1 MAAQASVVS
10 TRIAASVDR
19 LGGPLRE
26 AGDMATF
33 GLRAVVAVGASGRY
47 FAEILRQCATLLLG
61 STLILVA
68 MVFILGGE
76 CGLFLAY
83 LARPLGATAFTGTL
97 MNPCGI
103 REMYPYMFAYIFAA
117 KVGCGLAAEL
127 GSMRISDEIA
137 ALQSVGIAP
146 MRYVVATRLLA
157 VWMCVPLVYSLGLV
171 TGMLGGYAVTVV
183 QLGDL
188 STGQFF
194 DGYFGSQGFFDN
206 IVSFVKV
213 FTMATTIAVVGMYYG
228 YRASGGPVGV
238 GDGVA
243 KSMMINLV
251 LIHVIGA
258 ALSSAFYPPG
268 SLSYPYG
275 G

>member
-1 MAAQASVVS
+1 MEASVVS
-10 TRIAASVDR
+10 SRIAARIDS
-19 LGGPLRE
+19 LGSPLRE

-33 GLRAVVAVGASGRY
+33 GLRAVIAVGASGRY
-47 FAEILRQCATLLLG
+47 FAEILRQCASLLLG
-61 STLILVA
+61 STVILVS
-68 MVFILGGE
+68 MVLILGGE

-103 REMYPYMFAYIFAA
+103 REMFPYMFAYIFAA

-127 GSMRISDEIA
+127 GSMRISDEIS
-137 ALQSVGIAP
+137 ALQSVGIHP
-146 MRYVVATRLLA
+146 MRYVVATRLVA
-157 VWMCVPLVYSLGLV
+157 VWLCVPLVYSLGMV
-171 TGMLGGYAVTVV
+171 TGMFGGYLVTVV

-188 STGQFF
+188 SSGQFF
-194 DGYFGSQGFFDN
+194 DGYFASQTIFDN
-206 IVSFVKV
+206 VVSFLKV
-213 FTMATTIAVVGMYYG
+213 FMMATTIALVGMYYG

-243 KSMMINLV
+243 RAMMINLV

-258 ALSSAFYPPG
+258 AMSAAFYPPG
-268 SLSYPYG
+268 SSSYPYG

>member
-1 MAAQASVVS
+1 MEASTVS
-10 TRIAASVDR
+10 SQIAARVDR

-33 GLRAVVAVGASGRY
+33 GLRAVIAVGASGRY
-47 FAEILRQCATLLLG
+47 FAEILRQCSTLLVG
-61 STLILVA
+61 STVILVS

-76 CGLFLAY
+76 CGLFLVY
-83 LARPLGATAFTGTL
+83 LARPLGATSFTGTL
-97 MNPCGI
+97 QNPCGI
-103 REMYPYMFAYIFAA
+103 REMYPYMFSYIFAA
-117 KVGCGLAAEL
+117 KVGCGLAAEI
-127 GSMRISDEIA
+127 GSMRISDEIS
-137 ALQSVGIAP
+137 ALQSVGIHP
-146 MRYVVATRLLA
+146 MRYVVATRLVA
-157 VWMCVPLVYSLGLV
+157 VWLCVPLIYALAMV
-171 TGMLGGYAVTVV
+171 TGMLGGFVVTVV

-194 DGYFGSQGFFDN
+194 DGYFASQTLYDN
-206 IVSFVKV
+206 VASFLKV
-213 FTMATTIAVVGMYYG
+213 FIMATTLALVGMYYG

-243 KSMMINLV
+243 RSMMVNLV

-258 ALSSAFYPPG
+258 AGSALFYPPG
-268 SLSYPYG
+268 GSSYPYG